1 MISDLFK
8 SICHDAP
15 KRIIKRNYLLESQYH
30 DERERFER
38 EQLEREQRE
47 HDDLMLFVRLV
58 HDSRQ

>member
-15 KRIIKRNYLLESQYH
+15 KRIYR

-38 EQLEREQRE
+38 ERFERERFEREQRE

-58 HDSRQ
+58 HDSRQQ